1 MTSGPSPF
9 LDLVQRALAGPRR
22 RGARPVLA
30 AIRAARL
37 AGIGLALWVAL
48 GTSRDH
54 PGEVAN
60 AQDDPAERV
69 DACMRAEMARGG
81 IHGAQIAV
89 LRDGAIVLERA
100 YGRKHRDQPDPV
112 DTHTQFRIGSTTK
125 PLTAFAILQQVD
137 AGRLDLDAPMTRYL
151 PGFELAEPGQAGRI
165 TLRHLLTHSSGLH
178 DTSAF
183 DERDLFGP
191 TDPGAMGR
199 WVEAQRGQAPY
210 APPGRFWNYSSANY
224 MYLGHILERV
234 TGTSY
239 PDYMDRQV
247 FAPAG
252 MADSTLHAEEAVRRG
267 NFAYGHYQNPFSGR
281 LEIYDLNQANNWAR
295 HPTGYANATAGDLL
309 RFAALMMQ
317 GGGALLSA
325 ESAAAMQSRHQYRDL
340 HPDQF
345 YGLGTFVE
353 YFRGREMVHH
363 DGGAWGWS
371 ATLKWIPEARVAV
384 ATTSNIGGG
393 ILSGATQCALE
404 AYVSA
409 GPTRP
414 LACGL
419 DRAHWDDFVG
429 PYTGSLNTGAR
440 WQVEVSRPEP
450 GGALRLRVEP
460 EGGAAADYA
469 LAQDCGLWL
478 ASGPGSFQAGG
489 LGLVTFIRDPV
500 EPGRMWLRNRFFA
513 AGRTAAPPLRPPAL
527 HLPWLGKGARF
538 GVPLAPDGSD
548 RGG

>member
-1 MTSGPSPF
+1 MPKIGGSIKDRAPS
-9 LDLVQRALAGPRR
+9 
-22 RGARPVLA
+22 
-30 AIRAARL
+30 RAARL
-37 AGIGLALWVAL
+37 ASIGLALWVAQW
-48 GTSRDH
+48 T
-54 PGEVAN
+54 PGDRSSGVAS
-60 AQDDPAERV
+60 AQDYPAERV

-81 IHGAQIAV
+81 VYGAQIAV
-89 LRDGAIVLERA
+89 LRDGEIVLERA
-100 YGRKHRDQPDPV
+100 YGRKHRDRPDPV
-112 DTHTQFRIGSTTK
+112 DPHTQFRIGSTTK

-137 AGRLDLDAPMTRYL
+137 AGRLELDAPMTRYL

-165 TLRHLLTHSSGLH
+165 TLRHLLSHASGLH

-191 TDPGAMGR
+191 TDAGAMGR

-224 MYLGHILERV
+224 VYLGHILERV

-252 MADSTLHAEEAVRRG
+252 MADSTLHAEAAIRRG
-267 NFAYGHYQNPFSGR
+267 NFAYGHFQNPFSGR

-295 HPTGYANATAGDLL
+295 HPTGYANATAGDLV

-317 GGGALLSA
+317 GGGALLSV
-325 ESAAAMQSRHQYRDL
+325 ESAQAMQSRHQHRDL
-340 HPDQF
+340 RPDQF

-353 YFRGREMVHH
+353 HFRGREMVHH

-384 ATTSNIGGG
+384 ATTSNIGGS
-393 ILSGATQCALE
+393 ILTGATQCALE

-409 GPTRP
+409 GSPRP

-419 DRAHWDDFVG
+419 DPARWDDFVG
-429 PYTGSLNTGAR
+429 HYAGSLNTGAR
-440 WQVEVSRPEP
+440 WLVEVSRPEP
-450 GGALRLRVEP
+450 GGELRLRVEP

-478 ASGPGSFQAGG
+478 SSGAGSFQAGA

-513 AGRTAAPPLRPPAL
+513 AGRAPAPPPRPPAL
-527 HLPWLGKGARF
+527 HLPWLGQGARF
-538 GVPLAPDGSD
+538 DG
-548 RGG
+548 